1 LSSEWTKAQEKRF
14 ASEPVIEEALANP
27 IQRERI
33 DTAVAMIG
41 GPGLKVLDVGCG
53 DGAISELIH
62 NNGNEN
68 WAMDL
73 PDVADTVPEARKAWL
88 KVFHCD
94 ASKKPWG
101 ESSKWADKEHRIF
114 GPPPANEAMLEYV
127 PDSFFDVVFAGEI
140 IEHMIDIEP
149 FLTEAH
155 RVLKPGG
162 RIVLTTPNAVRELNR
177 IGMIFGN
184 VHGWHQWEA
193 IPHHVR
199 FFTPDTLALALQK
212 YGFKPTKIGTGRSQ
226 AEVNGYVEDIQELSP
241 EEKRVLRRLFD
252 RTMPNPAWRH
262 SFIIMEGTRI

>member
-14 ASEPVIEEALANP
+14 SNEPVIEEALANP
-27 IQRERI
+27 IMRERI

-88 KVFHCD
+88 RVFHCD
-94 ASKKPWG
+94 ASKKPW
-101 ESSKWADKEHRIF
+101 F
-114 GPPPANEAMLEYV
+114 TLENTLFN
-127 PDSFFDVVFAGEI
+127 DGAFDVVFAGEI

-184 VHGWHQWEA
+184 VHGWHQWDA
-193 IPHHVR
+193 IPHHIR
-199 FFTPDTLALALQK
+199 FWTPDTLALALQK

-241 EEKRVLRRLFD
+241 EEKRVLRRLFN
-252 RTMPNPAWRH
+252 RTMPTPVYRH
-262 SFIIMEGTRI
+262 SFIIMEAVRPES